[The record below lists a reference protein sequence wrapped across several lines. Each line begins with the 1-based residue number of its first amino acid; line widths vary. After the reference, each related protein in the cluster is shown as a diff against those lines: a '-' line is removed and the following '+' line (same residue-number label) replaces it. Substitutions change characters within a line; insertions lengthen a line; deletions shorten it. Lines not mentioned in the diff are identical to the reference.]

1 MQSGAKNAGQQVKV
15 TSFSGF
21 PLQISFK
28 FWPSTAAAIRHFIPV
43 PKF

>member
-15 TSFSGF
+15 TAFSGF

-28 FWPSTAAAIRHFIPV
+28 FWRSTATATRHFVPV
-43 PKF
+43 PKC